1 MKNIIKLIVIIT
13 TVISCKAQN
22 QIIDVQNYDGKDIQ
36 GAYYKDI
43 NNVLQPFVGEYL
55 YTNGNTSFKIILRL
69 KTMSTPYN
77 NKFYEDLII
86 GGFRYI
92 ENGQEKANTINA
104 LNLLTHT
111 NGWKY
116 SISGNTIL
124 TKGDPPCKNCL
135 EGEKALRISLVDKAT
150 KNWAVLAVRRILQ
163 AGQPAIEVFV
173 YWQGPK
179 AWVYGTPEPQNP
191 SFNGGYYTLI
201 KQ

>member
-1 MKNIIKLIVIIT
+1 MKNIITTITLIIT
-13 TVISCKAQN
+13 ALSCKSQT
-22 QIIDVQNYDGKDIQ
+22 QIIDVQNYDGKDIA

-55 YTNGNTSFKIILRL
+55 YTNGSTSLKIVLRK

-86 GGFRYI
+86 GGFQYI
-92 ENGQEKANTINA
+92 ENGQEKANTINE
-104 LNLLTHT
+104 LNFFTYT

-116 SISGNTIL
+116 SINGNTIL
-124 TKGDPPCKNCL
+124 TKGDPPCKNCII
-135 EGEKALRISLVDKAT
+135 GEKALRLGLIDNAT
-150 KNWAVLAVRRILQ
+150 DNWAVCAVRRIIQ
-163 AGQPAIEVFV
+163 AGQPAIEIFV

-179 AWVYGTPEPQNP
+179 AWAYGTQEPKNP